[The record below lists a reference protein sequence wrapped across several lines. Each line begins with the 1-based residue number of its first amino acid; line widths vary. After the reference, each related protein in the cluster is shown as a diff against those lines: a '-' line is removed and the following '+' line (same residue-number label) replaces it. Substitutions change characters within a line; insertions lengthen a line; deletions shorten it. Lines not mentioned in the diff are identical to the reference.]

1 MITGGCH
8 TLYDLPN
15 PWECV
20 EAGSFSPVGVVST
33 PCNNNYQA
41 QNTRLEYR
49 SSLLLGAAF
58 SYIDS
63 TSVTLSLSISG
74 CGRERHAGSRIA
86 GWIFDSRVQVQIIPE
101 IERHLERVKMLRN
114 ATETSDRR
122 L

>member
-1 MITGGCH
+1 MICPILGNVWKQGRSRLSGLSRLLAIIITRH
-8 TLYDLPN
+8 K
-15 PWECV
+15 
-20 EAGSFSPVGVVST
+20 
-33 PCNNNYQA
+33 
-41 QNTRLEYR
+41 NTRLEYR